1 MDRPNILYLHSH
13 DTGRYVSPY
22 GFDVPTPNIQRLAE
36 QGILFRQAFCT
47 NPTCSASR
55 SSLLTG
61 QWPHNNGMTGL
72 AHRGWTLNDY
82 GHHVIRTLHANGYHS
97 TLCGVQHVAN
107 WRDGSAVDKIGYQ
120 EHLTEGDEDWSVRAA
135 DWLKNAPSEPF
146 FLSCGFV
153 ETHRK
158 FPEPACD
165 CRQTDPRYTRP
176 PLPIQDTPETRADMA
191 AFNTIART
199 LDTKMG
205 RVLDALQESGLADR
219 TLVICTTDH
228 GIAFPRM
235 KCNLEDSGIGVMLIM
250 RGPGGFEGG
259 RALDGMVSHLDIFP
273 TFCEYLGI
281 EPPDWLQGVSF
292 MPMVRGEAR
301 GGPRGAVRRG
311 ELARGLRTA
320 AGGTDQPLEVH
331 QAIRR
336 THAPRAAQLRRQPDK
351 DGVDGGRMGRPAD
364 LRGGAL
370 RSRLR
375 PERGEQPR
383 GRPGPRGRA
392 GRHARPPEA
401 VDGGNR
407 RPAVEGPRSR
417 AQGRDGQRPGRRLAE
432 RSADDALR
440 EIGSYTCRRR
450 HR

>member
-61 QWPHNNGMTGL
+61 QWPHSNGMTGL
-72 AHRGWTLNDY
+72 AHRGWKLNDY
-82 GHHVIRTLHANGYHS
+82 GHHVVRTLHANGYHS
-97 TLCGVQHVAN
+97 ALCGVQHVAN
-107 WRDGSAVDKIGYQ
+107 HREGKPWDIIGYE
-120 EHLTEGDEDWSVRAA
+120 EHLEGKQEEWPGLAA
-135 DWLKNAPSEPF
+135 DWLRNAPSEPF

-165 CRQTDPRYTRP
+165 CPQTDPRYARP
-176 PLPIQDTPETRADMA
+176 PLPILDTPETRADMA

-205 RVLDALQESGLADR
+205 QVLDALEQSGLADR

-273 TFCEYLGI
+273 TLCDYLGI

-292 MPMVRGEAR
+292 MPMVRGETDD
-301 GGPRGAVRRG
+301 VRD
-311 ELARGLRTA
+311 EVFAEVNWHA
-320 AGGTDQPLEVH
+320 AYEPL
-331 QAIRR
+331 
-336 THAPRAAQLRRQPDK
+336 RAARTSRWKYVKRYDGRTRPVLPNCDDSLTKTAWMEAGWADRAPYQEALFDLVFDPNETDNLAADPGHAATLEQMRGRLQRWMEQTDDPLLKGPVPGPKGAMANDP
-351 DGVDGGRMGRPAD
+351 DGVSPG
-364 LRGGAL
+364 
-370 RSRLR
+370 
-375 PERGEQPR
+375 GEQIT
-383 GRPGPRGRA
+383 
-392 GRHARPPEA
+392 
-401 VDGGNR
+401 
-407 RPAVEGPRSR
+407 
-417 AQGRDGQRPGRRLAE
+417 L
-432 RSADDALR
+432 
-440 EIGSYTCRRR
+440 
-450 HR
+450 

>member
-36 QGILFRQAFCT
+36 QGLLFRQAFCT

-82 GHHVIRTLHANGYHS
+82 GHHVIRTLHAHGYHS
-97 TLCGVQHVAN
+97 ALCGVQHVAN
-107 WRDGSAVDKIGYQ
+107 HREGKPWDIIGYK
-120 EHLTEGDEDWSVRAA
+120 EHLTGSDDRAA
-135 DWLKNAPSEPF
+135 MAVDWLKNAPSEPF

-176 PLPIQDTPETRADMA
+176 PLPILDTPETRADMA

-199 LDTKMG
+199 LDAKMG
-205 RVLDALQESGLADR
+205 RVLDTLEESGLADR

-250 RGPGGFEGG
+250 RGPGGFTGG
-259 RALDGMVSHLDIFP
+259 RALDGIVSHLDIFP
-273 TFCEYLGI
+273 TLCDYLGI
-281 EPPDWLQGVSF
+281 EPPDWLQGASL
-292 MPMVRGEAR
+292 MPLVRGEAEEVR
-301 GGPRGAVRRG
+301 EELFAEVNWHAAYEPLRAARTRRWKYIKRYDGRTRPVLPNCDDSLTKTAWMEHGWAERPPYQEALFDLVFDPNETDNLAADPAHADVLADMRARLQRWMEETDDPLLAGPVPAPKGAV
-311 ELARGLRTA
+311 AN
-320 AGGTDQPLEVH
+320 DP
-331 QAIRR
+331 
-336 THAPRAAQLRRQPDK
+336 
-351 DGVDGGRMGRPAD
+351 DGV
-364 LRGGAL
+364 
-370 RSRLR
+370 S
-375 PERGEQPR
+375 
-383 GRPGPRGRA
+383 PGDRT
-392 GRHARPPEA
+392 
-401 VDGGNR
+401 
-407 RPAVEGPRSR
+407 
-417 AQGRDGQRPGRRLAE
+417 L
-432 RSADDALR
+432 
-440 EIGSYTCRRR
+440 TF
-450 HR
+450 